1 MCIYFTDRTSSFSY
15 SHFIV
20 WRVSTLTDHQ
30 VDVDL
35 LQSFLPVTYSHS
47 TAKFVRRL
55 IISTGIDHQ
64 GEGECDVTSMVRVSG
79 A

>member
-1 MCIYFTDRTSSFSY
+1 MCNYFTDRTSSISY
-15 SHFIV
+15 SHIIV

-35 LQSFLPVTYSHS
+35 LQSFLPVTHSHS

-55 IISTGIDHQ
+55 STGIDHQ
-64 GEGECDVTSMVRVSG
+64 GEGECDFKSIVRVSG